1 MFYSGLCEGSLPGTV
16 GTFSRG
22 ERPLYATRHVQKV
35 RFKRKKPR
43 DHEENKRK
51 KYSVI
56 MYKGLERM
64 SLLSFSSKKVVS
76 VFVFESVINIVK
88 LESEGADYRE
98 YVY

>member
-1 MFYSGLCEGSLPGTV
+1 
-16 GTFSRG
+16 
-22 ERPLYATRHVQKV
+22 
-35 RFKRKKPR
+35 
-43 DHEENKRK
+43 
-51 KYSVI
+51 